1 MNSVVTS
8 EPAQTSASEPEEKRF
23 FFVRDVRCMDVPGD
37 GCIVTIGAFDGI
49 HRGHQAILEQVRE
62 QQERYH
68 LPTTV
73 IVFEPQPAEYFSQE
87 KSPARLMRLREKVN
101 AILARGIDRVICLR
115 FNSILRNMEATE
127 FVREVLARGLKV
139 RSLVVGDDFQF
150 GAGRGGDF
158 GLLRSLGEQ
167 YGFAVTDTRTV
178 LWKGER
184 ISSTRIRE
192 ALQRA
197 DFELVHELL
206 GRPFCIGGRVVYGQ
220 QLGRTVG
227 VPTANIN
234 LHRYRAPLQGV
245 YTVRVH
251 RGGESWPGVANV
263 GVRPTVGDIDKPIL
277 EVHFLDRSE
286 EVYGQYLNIE
296 FCSKLRDERKFD
308 GLEPLVRA
316 IRQDIADARAY
327 FGLD

>member
-1 MNSVVTS
+1 MTSAVTS
-8 EPAQTSASEPEEKRF
+8 DPAQTSASGPEEKPF
-23 FFVRDVRCMDVPGD
+23 FFVRDVRRMAVPGE

-62 QQERYH
+62 QQQRYG

-101 AILARGIDRVICLR
+101 AILACGIDRVICLR
-115 FNSILRNMEATE
+115 FNSILRNMDATT
-127 FVREVLARGLKV
+127 FVREVLAKGLQV
-139 RSLVVGDDFQF
+139 RSLVIGDDFQF

-158 GLLRSLGEQ
+158 ELLCRLGEEL
-167 YGFAVTDTRTV
+167 GFAVTDTRTV
-178 LWKGER
+178 LWEGER
-184 ISSTRIRE
+184 ISSTRIRQ
-192 ALQRA
+192 ALERA
-197 DFELVHELL
+197 EFELVRELL
-206 GRPFCIGGRVVYGQ
+206 GKPFCIGGRVVYGQ

-227 VPTANIN
+227 IPTANIN

-245 YTVRVH
+245 YTVKVH

-277 EVHFLDRSE
+277 EVHFLDRNE
-286 EVYGQYLNIE
+286 DVYGQYLNIE
-296 FCSKLRDERKFD
+296 FCSKLRDERKFE
-308 GLEPLVRA
+308 GLEPLVAA
-316 IRQDIADARAY
+316 IRNDIAEARAC
-327 FGLD
+327 FGIE